1 MERFFTNNYNTFT
14 KKFNKLNDN
23 VDKINIIYNNKENI
37 AMETA
42 INTATD
48 TSYQLNN
55 TKNHIIESYNLDANY
70 FNDKLISV
78 N

>member
-1 MERFFTNNYNTFT
+1 MERLFNNYNTFT

-23 VDKINIIYNNKENI
+23 VDKINVIYNNKENI
-37 AMETA
+37 AMDTA
-42 INTATD
+42 ME
-48 TSYQLNN
+48 TSYQLQNA
-55 TKNHIIESYNLDANY
+55 KNHVIETYNLNDNY